1 MPKQDLY
8 AKHLLRFK
16 ENEKPE
22 AVLMVADSPHLIKI
36 VVAWTSMPVC
46 RVRHLSQPPDS
57 SDEAVWTW
65 LWQNSDYSREEL
77 VKRIP
82 AADATTNRKVD
93 ALIANRVLYPDG
105 TANGFVEKF
114 LREQVLRHFGR
125 KQTRQQ

>member
-1 MPKQDLY
+1 MPKPDPY
-8 AKHLLRFK
+8 AEHLLRFK

-22 AVLMVADSPHLIKI
+22 AVLMVADSPLLVKI
-36 VVAWTSMPVC
+36 VVAWTGMPVG
-46 RVRHLSQPPDS
+46 RMRRLSQVPDAA
-57 SDEAVWTW
+57 DEAVWTW
-65 LWQNSDYSREEL
+65 LWQNTEYSREEW

-82 AADATTNRKVD
+82 AADATTDRKIE

-125 KQTRQQ
+125 KQTRQA